1 MGSEALSFLVVCLSV
16 CACIIVEAFP
26 TGLPSA
32 SVFLFINTSE
42 FYEISIAPFMCYMVS
57 VTPSILEQLSPQ
69 WKPFSSIYR
78 FCRGHISICKAATK
92 LGLYI
97 GAPRLF
103 LSLCTTQQW
112 AQAIRRPNRCQ
123 TVSAKRVVIIKCCS
137 VLLLY
142 RSRRS

>member
-26 TGLPSA
+26 TGLSSA

-42 FYEISIAPFMCYMVS
+42 FYEISIASFMCYIVS
-57 VTPSILEQLSPQ
+57 VTPSILEQLHLSEN
-69 WKPFSSIYR
+69 PFLVYR
-78 FCRGHISICKAATK
+78 FCQGHISICKAATK

-123 TVSAKRVVIIKCCS
+123 IVSAKRVVIIKCCS